1 MSRHGSEAVS
11 ELSVNATRQP
21 RLDKGSPLRDGAYQR
36 GLPKAHAPSSRASPV
51 TPSSM
56 RRSAPGSAAKGSPKS
71 ARTVESLVGK
81 LTSYRKEMGVTYGL
95 LARHSIETNSVVDR
109 RIHNGK
115 DLFGG
120 VSSPAVPSHKEDT
133 LRIKTKVWTSG
144 KQSGAEREEYFTA
157 ARIKTIKKAV
167 PLYYSHPIEI
177 ENNVVASQ
185 TPMAF
190 YPYKGD
196 TDTAEK
202 QKKQDE
208 YFKELNEV
216 DNHQLGPIKLDQ
228 KRGVVLNSER
238 VSQVSAYLDSWLN
251 RLGIEGL
258 NKWTLWLN
266 VTIDSRHKPRTPEQ
280 IAAIHARSKTI
291 NTGMVVTNAY
301 LFADAWR
308 RVFKEEWT
316 KHGVHLGK
324 IDLFEVICRNGEIDA
339 VLNPRLNARD
349 SLGSNEDQFAAF
361 ESKLET
367 YASLGCLICFKHSC
381 EHGFY
386 TDDNSRERFSME
398 KGVLSRRLAE
408 NMKYSAQLSDP
419 DLCSNPCDRRCY
431 LDPDNAPS
439 GRDSPSSTW
448 TAAEQQVLRTIFMS
462 VTSSLKK
469 VDPMCHVAALLDRD
483 CVDVREEAKNLSLH
497 GTSEPARPVEE
508 ARNLKWY
515 NRHTKKLS
523 KRPGEAS
530 YHVPNWDHI
539 NREMDDV
546 CGLRGCDHDGPCDPS
561 NKDCPCA
568 NRGQLCEKFCGC
580 TVETCAYKFTGCS
593 CRSQGKS
600 CTVKGE
606 DCICIQLNR
615 ECDPDL
621 CGSCGV
627 VERADPVNARNEEL
641 HSTGCQNCSLQRGV
655 AKRLVLGNSQFHGFG
670 LFAAEDIKRDQFIIE
685 YVGELVSGEEGD
697 RRYIRRQNVFEDAKP
712 LSFNF
717 TLLKSCVVWVD
728 GARYGNLSRYVN
740 HAVESNSRCNVTPK
754 ILLVNG
760 GFRIAFRAKRNIK
773 AWEELLFDYGE
784 DFGIDTDIEKGKK
797 SVQAHKTARKNAPVG
812 IDSVDASVRES
823 TRSTPESDDD
833 DDDDASSVDD
843 EGDSNDL
850 FLDSGPR
857 KRKRGHYYESE
868 EDVYEPPSS
877 NDGGFAGSQDDSEA
891 VTRRL
896 RSRIRAS
903 SPKDLSPMR
912 RDSPPKQPAPAP
924 VRTGVRGRPRKIP
937 LPQVVPD
944 IAPTPPIMTLG
955 PESEEVITARTT
967 KRRRLNNSTEISDS
981 EDDGNTI
988 LYHTRPPTTTM
999 PVRLNEAEANK
1010 QADMPINSALHDGG
1024 EDDEESDEEEE
1035 EDEDEDDE
1043 GEDDDADHDEE
1054 DDEDT
1059 ESSPRRDQP
1068 VRNRR
1073 QPAKYKDDE
1082 IYGLIPKK
1090 RQRRRTDVVEED

>member
-1 MSRHGSEAVS
+1 MSRNGSEAVS
-11 ELSVNATRQP
+11 EAGLNATRRP
-21 RLDKGSPLRDGAYQR
+21 RPDMASPLRDAAHLR
-36 GLPKAHAPSSRASPV
+36 GLSKTYATSSRASPV
-51 TPSSM
+51 TPSP
-56 RRSAPGSAAKGSPKS
+56 RRAAKSASGSAVKNRLKVDWTLDKLVDKLAK
-71 ARTVESLVGK
+71 
-81 LTSYRKEMGVTYGL
+81 YRKEMGVTYGL
-95 LARHSIETNSVVDR
+95 LAQHSIETNSVVDR
-109 RIHNGK
+109 RIHQGK

-120 VSSPAVPSHKEDT
+120 VSIPTVPAHKEDT

-144 KQSGAEREEYFTA
+144 KQSGTEREEYFTA

-228 KRGVVLNSER
+228 KRGVVINSER
-238 VSQVSAYLDSWLN
+238 VSQVSAYMDVWLDG
-251 RLGIEGL
+251 LGIEGL
-258 NKWTLWLN
+258 NKWSLWLN
-266 VTIDSRHKPRTPEQ
+266 MPLSELHKPRTAEQ
-280 IAAIHARSKTI
+280 IEAIGARCENADF
-291 NTGMVVTNAY
+291 NTVKPEAE
-301 LFADAWR
+301 LFCKAWNL
-308 RVFKEEWT
+308 VFREEWT
-316 KHGVHLGK
+316 KHGVHLGR
-324 IDLFEVICRNGEIDA
+324 IDLYEVLCCNGDIDA
-339 VLNPRLNARD
+339 VLNPRFVPRKD
-349 SLGSNEDQFAAF
+349 SPKSSEDKFAAF

-408 NMKYSAQLSDP
+408 NMKYASQHSDSDP
-419 DLCSNPCDRRCY
+419 ISNPCERRCY
-431 LDPDNAPS
+431 LDAPS
-439 GRDSPSSTW
+439 DRDSPSGNW
-448 TAAEQQVLRTIFMS
+448 TAAEQEILRTIFMS

-469 VDPMCHVAALLDRD
+469 IDPMCHAAALLDRD
-483 CVDVREEAKNLSLH
+483 CVDVHEEAENLKLH
-497 GTSEPARPVEE
+497 AKSEPARPSEE

-580 TVETCAYKFTGCS
+580 TVESCAYKFTGCS

-627 VERADPVNARNEEL
+627 VERADPINARNEEL
-641 HSTGCQNCSLQRGV
+641 QSTGCQNCSLQRGV
-655 AKRLVLGNSQFHGFG
+655 AKKLVLGNSQFHGFG
-670 LFAAEDIKRDQFIIE
+670 LFAAEEIKKDQFIIE

-740 HAVESNSRCNVTPK
+740 HALESNSRCNVTPK

-797 SVQAHKTARKNAPVG
+797 TVQAHKTARKNAPVG
-812 IDSVDASVRES
+812 IDSVDASVRE
-823 TRSTPESDDD
+823 TTAESEE
-833 DDDDASSVDD
+833 ASSVDD
-843 EGDSNDL
+843 EADSTEL
-850 FLDSGPR
+850 FLDPTPR
-857 KRKRGHYYESE
+857 KRKRGLHYESE

-877 NDGGFAGSQDDSEA
+877 NDGGFPGSADDSEA
-891 VTRRL
+891 VPRLSSRL
-896 RSRIRAS
+896 RNKGKG
-903 SPKDLSPMR
+903 SPSKRPSPAI
-912 RDSPPKQPAPAP
+912 RDSPPKRSTPAPESAPAPAP
-924 VRTGVRGRPRKIP
+924 GRKAGRPMKNPKSDAVPIFISDNTLAPATVIP
-937 LPQVVPD
+937 R
-944 IAPTPPIMTLG
+944 PILILG
-955 PESEEVITARTT
+955 SESEETTPRPT
-967 KRRRLNNSTEISDS
+967 KRRRADTTVISDS
-981 EDDGNTI
+981 EDEDNSI
-988 LYHTRPPTTTM
+988 RYQAPASPS
-999 PVRLNEAEANK
+999 VRQVAAQIGVEVQRQEDAPRKSEDA
-1010 QADMPINSALHDGG
+1010 A
-1024 EDDEESDEEEE
+1024 DDELEDEEVV
-1035 EDEDEDDE
+1035 DFDEDDE
-1043 GEDDDADHDEE
+1043 DME
-1054 DDEDT
+1054 

-1073 QPAKYKDDE
+1073 QPSKFNDTE
-1082 IYGLIPKK
+1082 IYGLKPRK
-1090 RQRRRTDVVEED
+1090 RRRRADIVEE

>member
-1 MSRHGSEAVS
+1 MSHHGSEAVS
-11 ELSVNATRQP
+11 ESGTNVARWP
-21 RLDKGSPLRDGAYQR
+21 HYDKGNPFRDGAYQR
-36 GLPKAHAPSSRASPV
+36 GLPKTHATSSRGSPG
-51 TPSSM
+51 TPSPL
-56 RRSAPGSAAKGSPKS
+56 RRSAPTSSAKRRANMDW
-71 ARTVESLVGK
+71 TVEK
-81 LTSYRKEMGVTYGL
+81 LIHQLSAYRKEMGITYGL
-95 LARHSIETNSVVDR
+95 LAKYSIETNSVVDR

-115 DLFGG
+115 DLFSG
-120 VSSPAVPSHKEDT
+120 VSSPSVPPHKEDT

-144 KQSGAEREEYFTA
+144 KQGGAEREEHFTA

-190 YPYKGD
+190 FPYKGD

-228 KRGVVLNSER
+228 KRGVVINSER
-238 VSQVSAYLDSWLN
+238 VSQVSAYIDAWLD
-251 RLGIEGL
+251 RLDIQGL
-258 NKWTLWLN
+258 SKWSLWLN
-266 VTIDSRHKPRTPEQ
+266 VPLTELHKPRTAEQ
-280 IAAIHARSKTI
+280 IEAISARCEDADPDLLIEEAIMFS
-291 NTGMVVTNAY
+291 
-301 LFADAWR
+301 DAWDQ
-308 RVFKEEWT
+308 VFSKEWT

-324 IDLFEVICRNGEIDA
+324 IDLFEVLCRNGEIDA
-339 VLNPRLNARD
+339 VLNPRLVARKD
-349 SLGSNEDQFAAF
+349 SPGSSEDKFAAF

-408 NMKYSAQLSDP
+408 NMKYSSQSSYSDP
-419 DLCSNPCDRRCY
+419 CSNPCERRCY
-431 LDPDNAPS
+431 LDPGNAPS
-439 GRDSPSSTW
+439 DRDSPSGNW
-448 TAAEQQVLRTIFMS
+448 TAAEQQVLRSIFMS
-462 VTSSLKK
+462 VTSSLRK
-469 VDPMCHVAALLDRD
+469 VDPMCHAAALLDRD
-483 CVDVREEAKNLSLH
+483 CVDVREEAQNLSLRA
-497 GTSEPARPVEE
+497 TSESTRPVEE

-530 YHVPNWDHI
+530 YHIPNWDHI

-546 CGLRGCDHDGPCDPS
+546 CSLRGCDHDGPCDPS

-568 NRGQLCEKFCGC
+568 SRGQLCEKFCGC
-580 TVETCAYKFTGCS
+580 SAETCAYKFTGCS
-593 CRSQGKS
+593 CRLQGKA

-641 HSTGCQNCSLQRGV
+641 HLTGCQNCSLQRGV
-655 AKRLVLGNSQFHGFG
+655 AKKLVLGNSQFHGFG
-670 LFAAEDIKRDQFIIE
+670 LFTAEDIKRDQFIIE

-797 SVQAHKTARKNAPVG
+797 HLQAHKTARKNAPVEV
-812 IDSVDASVRES
+812 DSLDASVRE
-823 TRSTPESDDD
+823 TTAETE
-833 DDDDASSVDD
+833 DDASSVDD
-843 EGDSNDL
+843 EGDSVEL
-850 FLDSGPR
+850 FPDPSPSPR
-857 KRKRGHYYESE
+857 KRKRGHHEESE

-877 NDGGFAGSQDDSEA
+877 NDGGFAGSQDDSETA
-891 VTRRL
+891 PRLSSRL
-896 RSRIRAS
+896 RNKARPSPLIHPSPVSRE
-903 SPKDLSPMR
+903 
-912 RDSPPKQPAPAP
+912 SPPKRPASATI
-924 VRTGVRGRPRKIP
+924 RTGVRGRPKKVPVP
-937 LPQVVPD
+937 LIVPD
-944 IAPTPPIMTLG
+944 IVPTPPATKLG
-955 PESEEVITARTT
+955 SESEEATPRNT
-967 KRRRLNNSTEISDS
+967 KKRRLNHRIEISDS
-981 EDDGNTI
+981 EDDSNRALFI
-988 LYHTRPPTTTM
+988 ARPQSTNLLA
-999 PVRLNEAEANK
+999 RQHSGGLK
-1010 QADMPINSALHDGG
+1010 QKEGIANSATSGL
-1024 EDDEESDEEEE
+1024 DDANEEPEEE
-1035 EDEDEDDE
+1035 EDADEDEDVE
-1043 GEDDDADHDEE
+1043 FEE
-1054 DDEDT
+1054 DDEDME

-1073 QPAKYKDDE
+1073 QPAKFKDDE
-1082 IYGLIPKK
+1082 IYGLRPKK
-1090 RQRRRTDVVEED
+1090 RRRRRKNMQDGE